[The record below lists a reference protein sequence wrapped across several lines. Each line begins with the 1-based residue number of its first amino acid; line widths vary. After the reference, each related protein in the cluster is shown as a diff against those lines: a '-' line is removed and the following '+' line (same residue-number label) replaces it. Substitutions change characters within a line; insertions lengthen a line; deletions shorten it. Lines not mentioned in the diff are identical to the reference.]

1 MMHLTAEDDDTG
13 NEPGLRHHML
23 KRMRN
28 GLKEQ
33 LSTQSMVVR
42 YNRLKQQR
50 NELPTN
56 SNNFQSQQIQVCYP
70 YNLAILACWS

>member
-1 MMHLTAEDDDTG
+1 MTTMHLQEDYDTG
-13 NEPGLRHHML
+13 NGPGLRHHML
-23 KRMRN
+23 KRMRS

-50 NELPTN
+50 NEVRAN
-56 SNNFQSQQIQVCYP
+56 SNSFQGQQTQVCHF
-70 YNLAILACWS
+70 STDHH